1 MLDEKKTRPIVN
13 AASEAGP
20 KTKIARYGERLLSA
34 IRRNRLA
41 LHRLG
46 LATSLIIVSISL
58 FFFIRIVLTVSPQ
71 QLEYAFA
78 ATGLDQIAL
87 AFALSALSYL
97 ALTGYDGLALRHL
110 RVKAPYRLTALAS
123 FTLGFP
129 LITGGA
135 VRYWIY
141 GPAGLSAGKV
151 ASLTAIAGITF
162 WLGMGL
168 IVGIGFLFRA
178 QAGGENNHF

>member
-123 FTLGFP
+123 FTSYAVSFTLGFP

-141 GPAGLSAGKV
+141 GPAGASAGERGTLAAV
-151 ASLTAIAGITF
+151 AAIP
-162 WLGMGL
+162 LL
-168 IVGIGFLFRA
+168 VRV
-178 QAGGENNHF
+178 